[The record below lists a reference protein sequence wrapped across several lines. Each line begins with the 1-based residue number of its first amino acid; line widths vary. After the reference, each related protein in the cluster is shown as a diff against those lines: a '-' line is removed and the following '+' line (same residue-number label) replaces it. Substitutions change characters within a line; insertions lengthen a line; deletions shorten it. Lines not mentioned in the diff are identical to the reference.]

1 MVERFLALKLYMVP
15 SDFQSKEISFS
26 IKEIS
31 QSVLITGIT
40 VKTDIYINFI
50 SFRFIMKSLEAE

>member
-1 MVERFLALKLYMVP
+1 MVTTDSQF
-15 SDFQSKEISFS
+15 KELSFS

-40 VKTDIYINFI
+40 VKTDIYVNFI
-50 SFRFIMKSLEAE
+50 SFRFIMKSLEVE